1 MNYKKIILPILLS
14 FITSLLVAQPVGPK
28 PQGPKKHYGLEKG
41 KHKGEFYEE
50 RIDKL
55 AEKGIITEQEKQEAK
70 DAINDL
76 KKYRQEVW
84 SDGKLTKEEQQSL
97 IEKEKTVR
105 EKIRSILDKAKE
117 RVEEK
122 HKDPKERE
130 QMFNKRI
137 DDLLK
142 DKKITQQQAE
152 ELKKKHKEL
161 LDLEEKIW
169 SDGVMTKEER
179 EELAKKRQE
188 LDRQL
193 RDVYKQRTKRKP
205 PVGEP
210 SGQP

>member
-1 MNYKKIILPILLS
+1 MNYKKITLPIIL
-14 FITSLLVAQPVGPK
+14 FVATNLLVAQSPGPK
-28 PQGPKKHYGLEKG
+28 PQGPKKHYGWEKG

-55 AEKGIITEQEKQEAK
+55 AEKGIITEQEKQEAM

-97 IEKEKTVR
+97 IEKEKAVR

-130 QMFNKRI
+130 QMFNRRM

-142 DKKITQQQAE
+142 DKKITQQQAD

-161 LDLEEKIW
+161 LDLEENIW
-169 SDGVMTKEER
+169 SDGVMTR
-179 EELAKKRQE
+179 EEQAELIKKRQE
-188 LDRQL
+188 FNRQL
-193 RDVYKQRTKRKP
+193 RDIKGKQFKK
-205 PVGEP
+205 
-210 SGQP
+210 

>member
-1 MNYKKIILPILLS
+1 MNYKKVSLPLMLLLAA
-14 FITSLLVAQPVGPK
+14 SLLLAQHRGPK
-28 PQGPKKHYGLEKG
+28 AECPERHYGWEKG
-41 KHKGEFYEE
+41 ERRGEFFQE
-50 RIDKL
+50 RINKL
-55 AEKGIITEQEKQEAK
+55 AEKGVISQQEKQELES
-70 DAINDL
+70 AIEDL
-76 KKYRQEVW
+76 KKYRKEVW

-105 EKIRSILDKAKE
+105 EKIRSILDKAE
-117 RVEEK
+117 VRVEEK

-161 LDLEEKIW
+161 LDFEKNIW
-169 SDGVMTKEER
+169 SDGVMTKEEQK
-179 EELAKKRQE
+179 ELAKKRQE

-193 RDVYKQRTKRKP
+193 RDVYKQETKKKP

-210 SGQP
+210 PGQP

>member
-1 MNYKKIILPILLS
+1 MNYKKITLS
-14 FITSLLVAQPVGPK
+14 IIIFFATNLLVAQSPSPR
-28 PQGPKKHYGLEKG
+28 PQGPKKHYGWEKG

-97 IEKEKTVR
+97 IEKEKSVR
-105 EKIRSILDKAKE
+105 EKIRLILDKAKE

-130 QMFNKRI
+130 QMFNRRM

-142 DKKITQQQAE
+142 DKKITQQQAD

-161 LDLEEKIW
+161 LDFEKNIW
-169 SDGVMTKEER
+169 SDGVMTR
-179 EELAKKRQE
+179 EEQAELIKKRQE
-188 LDRQL
+188 FNRQL
-193 RDVYKQRTKRKP
+193 RDIKGKKFKK
-205 PVGEP
+205 
-210 SGQP
+210 

>member
-1 MNYKKIILPILLS
+1 
-14 FITSLLVAQPVGPK
+14 
-28 PQGPKKHYGLEKG
+28 
-41 KHKGEFYEE
+41 
-50 RIDKL
+50 
-55 AEKGIITEQEKQEAK
+55 
-70 DAINDL
+70 
-76 KKYRQEVW
+76 
-84 SDGKLTKEEQQSL
+84 
-97 IEKEKTVR
+97 
-105 EKIRSILDKAKE
+105 
-117 RVEEK
+117 
-122 HKDPKERE
+122 
-130 QMFNKRI
+130 
-137 DDLLK
+137 LLK